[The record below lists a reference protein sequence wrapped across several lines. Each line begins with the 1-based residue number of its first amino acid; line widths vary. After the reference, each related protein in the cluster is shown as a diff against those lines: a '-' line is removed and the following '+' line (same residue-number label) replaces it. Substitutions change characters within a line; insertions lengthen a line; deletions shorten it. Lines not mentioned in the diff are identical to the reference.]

1 MASRDEE
8 ELKRTRGGRLSVV
21 GDDGVHLLDNGA
33 FSPIED
39 NYDPSLPV
47 DVEETPY
54 LPAIVDDDG
63 FPGYRPAVEASLQ
76 FEQVQPQPDP
86 DETFED
92 EFEERLDE
100 HEQAKQDVLGEDGD
114 LAVLA
119 RRDHIRNSKL
129 RARAP
134 WSRINPESAYS
145 ALLGGQQS
153 LAPGQAPIMVA
164 RWEGENVEACP
175 VSVVLSPTQGVNP
188 ATQAPG
194 NPYRPFARIQFGTRD
209 SLSTVDIDL
218 GSGVQLTLPAS
229 VIYVYLG
236 LDANSVIGS
245 SLTAGIGF
253 YTIERSTQI
262 HRTSYIDGQLP
273 TAGGDVT
280 VPRPSFA
287 QSVSF
292 YRTDHAAAY
301 TLLFLDVT
309 GQTVYAV
316 TLAGGADFLAPIEL
330 AGDVLSVKVQYAGA
344 GTSNSR
350 LIWNLGI

>member
-8 ELKRTRGGRLSVV
+8 EMKKVRSDRRSTV
-21 GDDGVHLLDNGA
+21 GDEGVHLLDNGA

-47 DVEETPY
+47 DVEEDPF
-54 LPAIVDDDG
+54 LRQVVDSDG
-63 FPGYRPAVEASLQ
+63 YFGYRPAVEASLH
-76 FEQVQPQPDP
+76 FEQAQPHADP
-86 DETFED
+86 DETFAD

-100 HEQAKQDVLGEDGD
+100 HEQAKQEVVGEDGD
-114 LAVLA
+114 LGVLA
-119 RRDHIRNSKL
+119 RRDHIRHSKMK
-129 RARAP
+129 ARAP
-134 WSRINPESAYS
+134 WSRINPESSYS

-153 LAPGQAPIMVA
+153 ILPGQAPIMVA

-218 GSGVQLTLPAS
+218 GSGVQFTLPAS

-262 HRTSYIDGQLP
+262 HRTSYIDGQAP

-309 GQTVYAV
+309 GQPVYTV

-330 AGDVLSVKVQYAGA
+330 AGDVMAVKVQYAGA
-344 GTSNSR
+344 ATSNSR